1 MEARPPNEI
10 LSSIKNI
17 KFANLNVLSSRC
29 FVSVS
34 LFIIGFVIS
43 ETSIV
48 VAQESQLNVNTTR
61 NNNNTTSIPLNSTE
75 IVLGSDDKSKVVTWS
90 ETNSTEIDN
99 TPIINID
106 NQKFWKFFDPL
117 LENIN

>member
-1 MEARPPNEI
+1 MDARPPNKV

-17 KFANLNVLSSRC
+17 KFVNLNVLSSRC

-48 VAQESQLNVNTTR
+48 VAQESQLNVNSAR
-61 NNNNTTSIPLNSTE
+61 NNNNMTSIPLNSTE
-75 IVLGSDDKSKVVTWS
+75 IELGSDDKPIVVTWP
-90 ETNSTEIDN
+90 ETNN
-99 TPIINID
+99 TGINKTPVINID
-106 NQKFWKFFDPL
+106 NQNFWKFFDPL
-117 LENIN
+117 LENSN